1 MLLPN
6 LGQGLVRQ
14 DRGLG
19 LSALDGPRG
28 AGIELGH
35 MVSDLLDHTC
45 VLKLQ

>member
-19 LSALDGPRG
+19 LSALEDREGL
-28 AGIELGH
+28 ELSWVTRS
-35 MVSDLLDHTC
+35 MIYLTTPVC
-45 VLKLQ
+45 